1 MDFMP
6 NPTKA
11 GVLTLI
17 LWWLFLF
24 GVLSIAQWRSKR
36 AFGLPLA
43 YALALSLIHPIGAIP
58 YALDFYTPRSQVL
71 LDNGSSVTNTYTGLF
86 VALIGFAAFVTGV
99 VIRPLFFPP
108 RDLPAAPRLH
118 PNISN
123 KLPHTLLI
131 MSIVFF
137 LFISPVLRRIPSVG
151 QLGISGTMLSVLA
164 LVLLAQQAAQKGD
177 FKRMWFWLVSTLMFP
192 LVTITFMGFA
202 SYGGAAAASVWAISY
217 RFIKPRIV
225 AVLGLALMLYCGLTF
240 YTNYMR
246 ERTSIRE
253 KVWGGG
259 GIQSRLDS
267 LRGMMNN
274 FELLNLKSQYQ
285 METIDGRLN
294 QNDLVGKAVLY
305 LRAGRVGFAEGG
317 TLYIA
322 MVAWI
327 PRIIWPS
334 KPNIGGSGG
343 LVSRFTGQKFAEGT
357 SIGVGQVLEFYVNWG
372 LTSIII
378 GFLLYGCL
386 IQYLDQR
393 AGEGLLTGDL
403 WMAVK
408 WGLPGLSL
416 MQAGGSL
423 AETIGSLAAGFVF
436 IAMMQK
442 FVFGKYYDDG
452 PGSAM
457 TLQHSNRPRRGSKY
471 PQSVG

>member
-24 GVLSIAQWRSKR
+24 AILSFVQWRSKR

-43 YALALSLIHPIGAIP
+43 YALALSLIHPIGAMP
-58 YALDFYTPRSQVL
+58 YALDFYIPRSQTL
-71 LDNGSSVTNTYTGLF
+71 LDSGNSVITTYTGLF

-99 VIRPLFFPP
+99 VIRPLFFPS

-118 PNISN
+118 PNIST

-131 MSIVFF
+131 MSIIFF
-137 LFISPVLRRIPSVG
+137 VVISPIIRRIPSVG
-151 QLGISGTMLSVLA
+151 QLGLSGTMLSVVA
-164 LVLLAQQAAQKGD
+164 IVLLAQQAAKKGD
-177 FKRMWFWLVSTLMFP
+177 FKRMWFWLGSTLMFP

-202 SYGGAAAASVWAISY
+202 SYGGAAAGTVWAMSY
-217 RFIKPRIV
+217 RFIKPRWI
-225 AVLGLALMLYCGLTF
+225 AVLGLAMMLYCGMTF

-246 ERTSIRE
+246 EREGIRE
-253 KVWGGG
+253 KVWGGSG
-259 GIQSRLDS
+259 LQARLDS
-267 LRGMMNN
+267 IRRMIDN
-274 FELLNLKSQYQ
+274 FEPLNSKSQFQ
-285 METIDGRLN
+285 MEIIDGRLN
-294 QNDLVGKAVLY
+294 QNNLVGRAVNY
-305 LRAGRVGFAEGG
+305 IGAGRVGFAEGG
-317 TLYIA
+317 TLYVA
-322 MVAWI
+322 AVAWI

-343 LVSRFTGQKFAEGT
+343 LVSRFTGQKFADST
-357 SIGVGQVLEFYVNWG
+357 SVGVGQVLEFYVNWG
-372 LTSIII
+372 LTSVII

-386 IQYLDQR
+386 IQYLDQH
-393 AGEGLLTGDL
+393 AGEGLITGDL
-403 WMAVK
+403 WTAVR

-423 AETIGSLAAGFVF
+423 AETVGSLAAGMVFVTL
-436 IAMMQK
+436 MHK
-442 FVFGKYYDDG
+442 FVFSKYYDDG
-452 PGSAM
+452 PGTALGHQASHR
-457 TLQHSNRPRRGSKY
+457 LVRGSKY

>member
-1 MDFMP
+1 MP

-17 LWWLFLF
+17 FWWLFLF
-24 GVLSIAQWRSKR
+24 AILSIAQWRSKR

-43 YALALSLIHPIGAIP
+43 YALALSMLHPIGALP
-58 YALDFYTPRSQVL
+58 YALDFYTPRSQIL
-71 LDNGSSVTNTYTGLF
+71 LDSGNSVITTYTGLF
-86 VALIGFAAFVTGV
+86 VALIGFAAFVVGV

-118 PNISN
+118 PNLST

-131 MSIVFF
+131 MSIIFF
-137 LFISPVLRRIPSVG
+137 IFIAPVLKRIPSVG

-164 LVLLAQQAAQKGD
+164 IVLLAQQAAQKGD
-177 FKRMWFWLVSTLMFP
+177 TKRMWLWLGSTLMFP
-192 LVTITFMGFA
+192 LVTITLMGFA
-202 SYGGAAAASVWAISY
+202 SYGGAAAGTVWAMSY

-225 AVLGLALMLYCGLTF
+225 AVLGLTLMLYSGLTF

-246 ERTSIRE
+246 ERIDIRE
-253 KVWGGG
+253 QVWGGSG
-259 GIQSRLDS
+259 LQARINSVQKILY
-267 LRGMMNN
+267 N
-274 FELLNLKSQYQ
+274 FEPLNLKSQLQ

-294 QNDLVGKAVLY
+294 QNDMVGKAVRY
-305 LRAGRVGFAEGG
+305 LQAGRVGFAEGG

-322 MVAWI
+322 AIAWI

-343 LVSRFTGQKFAEGT
+343 LVSRFTGQKFAEST
-357 SIGVGQVLEFYVNWG
+357 SVGVGQVLEFYVNWG
-372 LTSIII
+372 LTSVII

-393 AGEGLLTGDL
+393 AGEGLITGDL

-408 WGLPGLSL
+408 WALPGLSL

-423 AETIGSLAAGFVF
+423 AETIGSLAAGVVF
-436 IAMMQK
+436 IVLMHK
-442 FVFGKYYDDG
+442 FIFAKYYDDG
-452 PGSAM
+452 PGTALGRQS
-457 TLQHSNRPRRGSKY
+457 SNRPVRGSKY